1 MAAHELKILP
11 EYFKAQKEGKKN
23 FEIRKNDRG
32 YQVGDLLILEEYDPE
47 TNNFTGRNMI
57 VEITYM
63 TDYMQKE
70 GYVVLGTKL
79 AELRL
84 GIKRLAAKIMA

>member
-1 MAAHELKILP
+1 MATHELKILP
-11 EYFKAQKEGKKN
+11 EYFQAQKEGKKN
-23 FEIRKNDRG
+23 FEIRKNDCG
-32 YQVGDLLILEEYDPE
+32 YQVGDLLILKEYDPE

-70 GYVVLGTKL
+70 GYMVLGTKP
-79 AELRL
+79 
-84 GIKRLAAKIMA
+84 AKN